1 MLLKA
6 ESEQGNPGNPP
17 SAATAWRK
25 KTITV
30 IQSVDRAIDLLEAL
44 SHSRT
49 SPTLMELSERTGLNP
64 STCHH
69 LLATLAARGYVLKN
83 PRTKEYSLG
92 NKILELSDARARQFD
107 LLGSALPKLESL
119 NRETGEAVHLAVL
132 QARELIPVVTLESLH
147 AVKVDSGI
155 VGKSN
160 AAHATALGKAILA
173 WLPE

>member
-49 SPTLMELSERTGLNP
+49 SPTLMELSEHTG
-64 STCHH
+64 
-69 LLATLAARGYVLKN
+69 
-83 PRTKEYSLG
+83 
-92 NKILELSDARARQFD
+92 
-107 LLGSALPKLESL
+107 
-119 NRETGEAVHLAVL
+119 
-132 QARELIPVVTLESLH
+132 
-147 AVKVDSGI
+147 
-155 VGKSN
+155 
-160 AAHATALGKAILA
+160 
-173 WLPE
+173 